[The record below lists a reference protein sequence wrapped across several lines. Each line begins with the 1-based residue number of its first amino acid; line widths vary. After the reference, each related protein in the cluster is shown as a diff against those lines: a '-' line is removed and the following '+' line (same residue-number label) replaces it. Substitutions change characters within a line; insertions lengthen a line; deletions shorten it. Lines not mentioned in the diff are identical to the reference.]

1 MTSERL
7 SSPMVGSDVYTAD
20 GEKLGELKEIE
31 GAAFKVDAAI
41 QLDYWLPL
49 SSVASTAEGRITL
62 SFPWEELGVYK
73 MSAPDDIAGTA
84 AAESPEALD
93 TTSEAQPRGD
103 VIL

>member
-20 GEKLGELKEIE
+20 GEKLGELKELE
-31 GAAFKVDAAI
+31 GGAFKVDVSM

-49 SSVASTAEGRITL
+49 SSVASVAESRINLTFVL
-62 SFPWEELGVYK
+62 EELGVYK

-84 AAESPEALD
+84 AAESSGAPYQSPDAE
-93 TTSEAQPRGD
+93 PRGD
-103 VIL
+103 VII